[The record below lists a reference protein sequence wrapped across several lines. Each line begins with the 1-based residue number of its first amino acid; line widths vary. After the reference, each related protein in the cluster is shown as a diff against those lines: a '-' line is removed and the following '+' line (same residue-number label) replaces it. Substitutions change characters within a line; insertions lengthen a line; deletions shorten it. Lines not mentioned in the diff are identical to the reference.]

1 MATFRVQRVN
11 LEEEKLFSKRGKARK
26 DKRVAYNLA
35 QQRKANQQKTTQ
47 QSTVKQPVVS
57 TSPVQQQGQSNST
70 PPAGSTLQLN
80 PSDFQQSNPVNN
92 NSTSQSGNK
101 QTVVQSK
108 TNTSSQSGSTNN
120 QNTTNAGNNNVTA
133 KPLPDIKP
141 ENVVIGQQPT
151 GQQGTTG
158 NVDWGQLGSNALSY
172 GKKKLKPLAIGA
184 GVLAGA
190 TLAGTALLANKAGK
204 AVAQGADAVGDR
216 LEENRRWRR
225 EERMAKRLIKAG
237 YNPYQ
242 EGQRIGG
249 YAFTNQGGY
258 YR

>member
-1 MATFRVQRVN
+1 MATFRLQRID
-11 LEEEKLFSKRGKARK
+11 LGEERLFSKRGKVRR

-35 QQRKANQQKTTQ
+35 QQRKANQQKLTTIP
-47 QSTVKQPVVS
+47 KPVVS
-57 TSPVQQQGQSNST
+57 STSSSPVQQSQPTSV

-80 PSDFQQSNPVNN
+80 PSDFQQSSVMSNN
-92 NSTSQSGNK
+92 NSTLQTGGNNK
-101 QTVVQSK
+101 QNTSQPQ
-108 TNTSSQSGSTNN
+108 TNTTTSSGSTNS
-120 QNTTNAGNNNVTA
+120 QSSTTT
-133 KPLPDIKP
+133 KPLPNIKP

-158 NVDWGQLGSNALSY
+158 SVNWGQLGKSAFGKAKPILKGAALT
-172 GKKKLKPLAIGA
+172 A
-184 GVLAGA
+184 GVLAAG
-190 TLAGTALLANKAGK
+190 TLAGTALMANKVGK
-204 AVAQGADAVGDR
+204 AVSEGAENIGDR

-225 EERMAKRLIKAG
+225 EEKMAKRLIKAG

-249 YAFTNQGGY
+249 YAFTAPRY